1 MERLLTVV
9 IPSYNVEQY
18 LNQTLESFV
27 IDSQWLGKL
36 EILIVDDGSK
46 DHTADIG
53 KEYEHRYP
61 EIFRV
66 ITKENGGHGSTINRG
81 IQEAKGKYFKVVDG
95 DDWVDSNGFQN
106 FVKMLE
112 RCDTDFVIANYYEVN
127 DQSKEK
133 TEKTFPKLEE
143 DKKMNLEEVI
153 TKIQIPMHALTI
165 KTDILKTNKIKLDEH
180 CFYVDVEYVLY
191 PIPYVKDVTYINE
204 FVYMYR
210 LAVATQSVS
219 MAGYQKHMQNHI
231 DVVLHLAKYLSLYMK
246 KQENQTENAERIAY
260 MRTRIAQM
268 ARDQV
273 NIFMSFPVDEK
284 GIKEKFIEF
293 DRELKKINPS
303 VYEET
308 GSYSGMLRMLRKLN
322 FKAYRFIMS
331 ISKKRNQTSEE

>member
-1 MERLLTVV
+1 MEKLLTVV

-53 KEYEHRYP
+53 REYEHRYP
-61 EIFRV
+61 GIFHV
-66 ITKENGGHGSTINRG
+66 ISKENGGHGSTINRG

-133 TEKTFPKLEE
+133 TEKTFPQLEE

-231 DVVLHLAKYLSLYMK
+231 DVIFHVLDYINAYKEKADYDKLKELYM
-246 KQENQTENAERIAY
+246 ARRIAE
-260 MRTRIAQM
+260 MVHG
-268 ARDQV
+268 QV
-273 NIFMSFPVDEK
+273 DVFISFGSGDKVIQKKFKEFDAEV
-284 GIKEKFIEF
+284 KEK
-293 DRELKKINPS
+293 NAY
-303 VYEET
+303 VYEKSGEF
-308 GSYSGMLRMLRKLN
+308 SGMLRLLRKSG
-322 FKAYRFIMS
+322 FRFYSLIVRL
-331 ISKKRNQTSEE
+331 SKVRNG